1 MKTHF
6 KKLQNPNYTGSW
18 DLMDKDG
25 NYIEKVVTIE
35 KTMQQTVNNGSGGSE
50 DLPVIHI
57 KGMKPVVLNST
68 NIKAVARIT
77 GSNFI
82 EDWVGKEITLYVQK
96 VKAFGEMHDA
106 IRIKKP
112 IKKSKA
118 VIDDDRFNKA
128 LVSIKAGEFDKNKF
142 KELYTLTI
150 QQEEALNGI

>member
-35 KTMQQTVNNGSGGSE
+35 KTLQQSVNNGNGGVE

-112 IKKSKA
+112 IAKQKPT
-118 VIDDDRFNKA
+118 IDDDRFNKA
-128 LVSIKAGEFDKNKF
+128 VESIKSKEYTKDKLKASF
-142 KELYTLTI
+142 TLTI
-150 QQEEALNGI
+150 KQEEALNEI

>member
-18 DLMDKDG
+18 DLMDKEG

-35 KTMQQTVNNGSGGSE
+35 KTLQQSVNNGNGGVE

-82 EDWVGKEITLYVQK
+82 EDWVGKQITLYVQK

-112 IKKSKA
+112 IKKSKPT
-118 VIDDDRFNKA
+118 INDDRFNNA
-128 LVSIKAGEFDKNKF
+128 LASIKAGEYDKNKF

-150 QQEEALNGI
+150 KQEEALNEI

>member
-35 KTMQQTVNNGSGGSE
+35 KTMQQSVNNGSGGSE

-68 NIKAVARIT
+68 NIKSVAKIT

-82 EDWVGKEITLYVQK
+82 EDWIGKQITLYVQK

-106 IRIKKP
+106 IRIKKVV
-112 IKKSKA
+112 KKTKP
-118 VIDDDRFNKA
+118 VIDDNRFDKA
-128 LVSIKAGEFDKNKF
+128 VASIKAKEFDKSKF

-150 QQEEALNGI
+150 EQEEVINGL